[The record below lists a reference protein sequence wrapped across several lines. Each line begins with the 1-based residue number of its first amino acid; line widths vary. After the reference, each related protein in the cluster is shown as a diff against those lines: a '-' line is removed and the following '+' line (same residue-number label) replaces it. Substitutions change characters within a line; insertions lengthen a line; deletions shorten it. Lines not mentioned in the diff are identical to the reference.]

1 MDILLTFFNWFFF
14 LLVLAGTIFSVFQ
27 IFLDD
32 DVDERSYIELP
43 YATTFYLVLTLVLFT
58 DCFPGA
64 IPDFT
69 AWVDTNFIWVFWTIM
84 CFYWLRVL
92 CDFIA
97 NRKCKAR
104 TQAQVAAVK
113 QINDRWGDK

>member
-1 MDILLTFFNWFFF
+1 MDILLTIFNWFLF
-14 LLVLAGTIFSVFQ
+14 LFVLAGTIACVFQ

-32 DVDERSYIELP
+32 DVDDRSYIELP
-43 YATTFYLVLTLVLFT
+43 YATTVFLVLTLVFFT

-84 CFYWLRVL
+84 WVVWLGLL

-97 NRKCKAR
+97 NRKRKAH
-104 TQAQVAAVK
+104 TQAQLNALK